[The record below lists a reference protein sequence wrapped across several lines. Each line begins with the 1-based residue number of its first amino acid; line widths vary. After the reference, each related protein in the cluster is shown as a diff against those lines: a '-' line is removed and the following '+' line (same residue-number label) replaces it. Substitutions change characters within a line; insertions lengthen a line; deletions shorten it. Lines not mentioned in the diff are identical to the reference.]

1 MVRSTILPLLA
12 AAMIAAVP
20 AAADARTAVSP
31 EQKLAKI
38 LEGRVAGEPRDCIP
52 LNATSRT
59 RIINRTAIVYDNG
72 STIWVNRPTG
82 GEQSLNDSYTM
93 VTKPTGSQL
102 CSIDTVNM
110 VDGSSRTWR
119 GFVQLGKF
127 VPYRKAD

>member
-1 MVRSTILPLLA
+1 MYRSAIFPLLA
-12 AAMIAAVP
+12 VAMV
-20 AAADARTAVSP
+20 AAAPASDARTPVSP
-31 EQKLAKI
+31 EEKLAKI

-59 RIINRTAIVYDNG
+59 QIIDKTAIVYHNG
-72 STIWVNRPTG
+72 RTIWVNRPTG
-82 GEQSLNDSYTM
+82 GHQSLDDSSIM

-127 VPYRKAD
+127 IPYRKAD

>member
-1 MVRSTILPLLA
+1 MVRSAIFPLLA
-12 AAMIAAVP
+12 AVMIAAVP
-20 AAADARTAVSP
+20 ASADARTPVPP
-31 EQKLAKI
+31 EEKLAKI
-38 LEGRVAGEPRDCIP
+38 LEGRVAGEARDCIP
-52 LNATSRT
+52 INATSRT
-59 RIINRTAIVYDNG
+59 QIIDKTAIVYHNG

-82 GEQSLNDSYTM
+82 GHQSLDDSSIM

-127 VPYRKAD
+127 IPYRKAE